1 MRKQLAKVMIVLMIM
16 LSALCIN
23 RIGGVTVKAAKS
35 DARIVDYDSGSRTE
49 RFHYGRN
56 VGQSVNVTVVGDKD
70 SMKVANIKFVSS
82 DSAVCSVQKV
92 DDHYKIQ
99 FLKEGIAVITM
110 TCKVDGENVQKRLL
124 ASCLTSINSAEGVLK
139 AESTVYRG
147 CSDKEGISSKNTE
160 VKAQMSYDEYVSID
174 GICGEYYRVWLED
187 GTFGESNENWAYVK
201 KKDVIIP
208 MEDIIIPEEMKM
220 YEDTEQDMEIQ
231 YIPDIAIHGDF
242 LWKSSNTNVVKVDG
256 NGKLMAGKKGSAV
269 VTVTSVSD
277 SSITKKC
284 RVTVR
289 PYIPVTGIKI
299 IPDKTEAD
307 NGVLGKIKVQIIP
320 EDASVQDYTW
330 HVSNDEVIKVDP
342 KGRYIGKRPGTA
354 TISVTTKEGNFKDS
368 CEIKILP
375 VKVKGVALQKEAEI
389 DVNEIKPL
397 VWSTIPTNATN
408 KNVVWKSDNESI
420 VKVDEFGNA
429 IGVALGSANISVVTE
444 EGNYIVKCKVTVSK
458 FVNDIQMKKTYYKLK
473 VGKTKKINVRIN
485 PVDCTKKELVWRTSN
500 SPVVTVSQ
508 EGIIKS
514 KIPGEA
520 KVTVYD
526 QYTGAFDF
534 ALINVTA
541 DFKKPDL
548 KISSKNKKYTLS
560 WKKQKYATKYIV
572 YEKAKGKKKFKKK
585 ESIDGKKT
593 KYVLGSA
600 KKQNQYKI
608 RCYCKSSSEYSKY
621 SNIVEVN

>member
-1 MRKQLAKVMIVLMIM
+1 MKKQLVKVVTILTILLSVL
-16 LSALCIN
+16 CVEFGN
-23 RIGGVTVKAAKS
+23 GVTVKAAKA

-56 VGQSVNVTVVGDKD
+56 IGQTVNITVVGDKE
-70 SMKVANIKFVSS
+70 SMKVTNVKFATS
-82 DSAVCSVQKV
+82 DSSVCSVQKV
-92 DDHYKIQ
+92 NDHYELR

-110 TCKVDGENVQKRLL
+110 TCKADGENVEKRLL
-124 ASCLTSINSAEGVLK
+124 ASCLTSINSAEGILK
-139 AESTVYRG
+139 AGSTAYRG
-147 CSDKEGISSKNTE
+147 CSDREGISSKNTE
-160 VKAQMSYDEYVSID
+160 IKDKMSYDEDVSID
-174 GICGEYYRVWLED
+174 GICGDYYRVWLED
-187 GTFGESNENWAYVK
+187 GTFGETNENWAYVK

-208 MEDIIIPEEMKM
+208 MEDIIIPEEIKM

-231 YIPDIAIHGDF
+231 YVPDIAIHGEF
-242 LWKSSNTNVVKVDG
+242 VWKSSNTNVVKVDG
-256 NGKLMAGKKGSAV
+256 NGKLTAGKKGSAV

-354 TISVTTKEGNFKDS
+354 TISVTTKEGNFTDS

-397 VWSTIPTNATN
+397 IWSTIPTNATN

-444 EGNYIVKCKVTVSK
+444 EGNYIAKCKVTVSK

-485 PVDCTKKELVWRTSN
+485 PVDCTKRELVWRTSN

-541 DFKKPDL
+541 DLKKPDL

-572 YEKAKGKKKFKKK
+572 YEKAKGKKKFKKIQN
-585 ESIDGKKT
+585 IDGKKT
-593 KYVLGSA
+593 TYVLSSA

-621 SNIVEVN
+621 SNIVEVK